1 MMGGMFTLV
10 CDGGRCSKGSTSSG
24 CWLSARKG
32 GHKEC
37 LQVVPVHPNDRWLL
51 GMQWEGALYI
61 DKTLPFG
68 LRSAPKLFTALA
80 DAAMWI
86 LRQEGINFVIHYGDD
101 FLVIGAPDTQ
111 ECAQALTTVKRVFR
125 LHAWTTNRHG
135 QVGRPSMVLNLSGD

>member
-1 MMGGMFTLV
+1 MTVDDAAREVLRQGV
-10 CDGGRCSKGSTSSG
+10 GSLLG
-24 CWLSARKG
+24 KVDIKSAYR
-32 GHKEC
+32 
-37 LQVVPVHPNDRWLL
+37 VVPVHPDDRWLL

-68 LRSAPKLFTALA
+68 LRSAPKIFTALA

-111 ECAQALTTVKRVFR
+111 ECAQALATVKRVFR
-125 LHAWTTNRHG
+125 L
-135 QVGRPSMVLNLSGD
+135 LL